1 MNPSLGL
8 LHPYPF
14 QRLTELYAGITP
26 RVGYTPINLSI
37 GEPRHSTPEFI
48 KEVLCSQLQGLARY
62 PTTQG
67 SLQLR
72 MAIHNWIVKRYPG
85 VTVNAAS
92 QILPIN
98 GSREALFAIA
108 QTVVSDTNAVVIMPN
123 PFYQIYEGA
132 TLLAKAKPYFMNTVA
147 SNNFNMEFNSIPAE
161 IFHRTQLIYVCT
173 PGNPTGKLMQL
184 SDWAE
189 LFQLADEYDF
199 VIASDE
205 CYSEI
210 YFNEA
215 SPPLGGLQAAVQLG
229 RPDFSRLIVFSSL
242 SKRSNVPGLRSG
254 FVAGDEAI
262 ISKFLLYRT
271 YHGSAMSPPVQ
282 AASIAAWE
290 DEAHVVENRRRYRH
304 KFSKVIAILK
314 DALSVEMPEG
324 AFYLW
329 LNTGTSDLE
338 FAKAL
343 YHDYNVQVLPGQF
356 LARAAHG
363 INPGVGYVRVALV
376 AEEAECIAAATRIK
390 SLILS

>member
-1 MNPSLGL
+1 MNPSLEL

-26 RVGYTPINLSI
+26 RKGYTPINLSI

-48 KEVLCSQLQGLARY
+48 KEALCSQLQGLARY

-72 MAIHNWIVKRYPG
+72 MAIHNWIVQRYPG
-85 VTVNAAS
+85 VTLSAAS

-108 QTVVSDTNAVVIMPN
+108 QTVVADANAVVIMPN

-132 TLLAKAKPYFMNTVA
+132 ALLAKAKPYFMNTVA
-147 SNNFNMEFNSIPAE
+147 SKNFNMEFNSIPAE
-161 IFHRTQLIYVCT
+161 IFHRTQLLYVCT

-184 SDWAE
+184 TDWAE
-189 LFQLADEYDF
+189 LFELADEYDF
-199 VIASDE
+199 VMASDE

-210 YFNEA
+210 YFNES
-215 SPPLGGLQAAVQLG
+215 SPPLGGLQAAMQLG
-229 RPDFSRLIVFSSL
+229 RPDFRRLIVFSSL

-290 DEAHVVENRRRYRH
+290 DEAHVVENRRRYRQ
-304 KFSKVIAILK
+304 KFSDVIAILK
-314 DALSVEMPEG
+314 DALSVDMPEG

-356 LARAAHG
+356 LARDAHG
-363 INPGVGYVRVALV
+363 VNPGVGYVRIALV

>member
-48 KEVLCSQLQGLARY
+48 KEALCSQLQGLARY

-108 QTVVSDTNAVVIMPN
+108 QTVVADASAVVIMPN

-147 SNNFNMEFNSIPAE
+147 RNNFNMEFNSIPAE